1 MYKHILLPVDG
12 SEFGAGVIPHAMQF
26 AKAVGA
32 RMTVIHVTAPYAV
45 IAVGA
50 VSAYLAEDEYTK
62 RAAANAA
69 SVLDCVKRA
78 AAEAGVP
85 IDAYQVDHAHP
96 WEAIIAEAKERGCDL
111 VIMASHG
118 RSGLAS
124 LLLGSE
130 TKKVLTHSSIPVL
143 VWRG

>member
-12 SEFGAGVIPHAMQF
+12 SDFGAGAIPYAMQF

-32 RMTVIHVTAPYAV
+32 HVTAIHVTAPYAM

-50 VSAYLAEDEYTK
+50 VFAFLAEDEYTK
-62 RAAANAA
+62 RAAENAA
-69 SVLDCVKRA
+69 SVLDRVKRA
-78 AAEAGVP
+78 AVEAGVP
-85 IDAYQVDHAHP
+85 TDAKQIDHAHP
-96 WEAIIAEAKERGCDL
+96 WEAIIATTKDRGCDL

-124 LLLGSE
+124 LLLGGE
-130 TKKVLTHSSIPVL
+130 TKKVLTHSTIPVL